1 LHHSQKCKSFA
12 FLLGGTQSENFT
24 PDMRRRGPKHGIS
37 RFCVCGS
44 NRLSR
49 LRTATAAAADG
60 NIDLNVQQHCDDHNP
75 YDR

>member
-1 LHHSQKCKSFA
+1 LHHSEKCKSFA

-24 PDMRRRGPKHGIS
+24 PDMRHRGPKHGIS

-49 LRTATAAAADG
+49 LRTAAAAADG
-60 NIDLNVQQHCDDHNP
+60 NIDLNVQHHDDNNP